1 MNHFLNIV
9 KKEVRELL
17 TPTTL
22 IPIIMMALIFGG
34 MGNMIGG
41 AVDEA
46 KEKPVMGLVNAD
58 RGIFS
63 SIATN
68 VSMELAEVRY
78 NGSSEDDIEEG
89 MRMLKRE
96 DGVALLFIPENFSAT
111 FSMNRTAEIRVYW
124 IMKGAGIMD
133 MVSSGVVEGILQEIR
148 REMTEELVR
157 EGNIN
162 ASFAL
167 SPFITQETTSFKG
180 KDMEGISPAV
190 IGNMLSSQSTTIP
203 IIMMIIIIMAGGM
216 VISSMGMEKENKTLE
231 TLLTMPVKRTSIVAG
246 KIVGSAVVGLVMAII
261 YMVGFSYYIRSFQ
274 ESSQVDLAAYGLT
287 LGVGDYLLV
296 GASVFFAL
304 LSALSLC
311 MVLGTFA
318 KNYKSAQTLTVPVS
332 VLAIIPMFITMFKD
346 FDTLPLVL
354 KIILFGIPFSHPM
367 MAMRMLL
374 FDSYMLVLGGI
385 AYAALFALVM
395 MGVAVWIFKTDKLL
409 TGKITRSS
417 GERFNLK
424 VLKKKND

>member
-9 KKEVRELL
+9 RKEVRELL

-22 IPIIMMALIFGG
+22 IPIVIMALIFGG

-41 AVDEA
+41 AMEEA
-46 KEKPVMGLVNAD
+46 KEKPIIGLVNAD
-58 RGIFS
+58 DGAFS
-63 SIATN
+63 ILATN
-68 VSMELAEVRY
+68 VSAELAEVRY
-78 NGSSEDDIEEG
+78 NGSSENDIEEG
-89 MRMLKRE
+89 MGILEKE
-96 DGVALLFIPENFSAT
+96 GGTALLFIPENFSAT
-111 FSMNRTAEIRVYW
+111 IAMNRTAEIHVYW
-124 IMKGAGIMD
+124 IMRGAGIMD
-133 MVSSGVVEGILQEIR
+133 MISSGVVEGILQEISR
-148 REMTEELVR
+148 RITEELVQ

-162 ASFAL
+162 ASFVL
-167 SPFITQETTSFKG
+167 SPFKTQETTSFKG
-180 KDMEGISPAV
+180 KEMEGISPAV
-190 IGNMLSSQSTTIP
+190 IGNMLSSQSTTVP

-246 KIVGSAVVGLVMAII
+246 KIVGSAVVGLIMAII

-287 LGVGDYLLV
+287 LGVADYLLV

-332 VLAIIPMFITMFKD
+332 VLALIPMFITMFKD

-354 KIILFGIPFSHPM
+354 KVILFGIPFSHPM

-374 FDSYMLVLGGI
+374 FDNYTLVLGGI
-385 AYAALFALVM
+385 VYSALFALAM
-395 MGVAVWIFKTDKLL
+395 MGIAVWIFKTDKLL
-409 TGKITRSS
+409 TG
-417 GERFNLK
+417 RFRIFT
-424 VLKKKND
+424 LKKKND

>member
-1 MNHFLNIV
+1 MNHFLNMV

-22 IPIIMMALIFGG
+22 IPIILMALIFGS

-41 AVDEA
+41 AMDEA
-46 KEKPVMGLVNAD
+46 KEKPVIGVVSAD
-58 RGIFS
+58 SGEFAAIV
-63 SIATN
+63 IN
-68 VSMELAEVRY
+68 VSREFAEVRY
-78 NGSSEDDIEEG
+78 NGSSEHAIEEG
-89 MRMLKRE
+89 MKILE
-96 DGVALLFIPENFSAT
+96 DEGGTALLFVPENFSASI
-111 FSMNRTAEIRVYW
+111 SMNRTAEMHVYW

-133 MVSSGVVEGILQEIR
+133 MISSGVVEGILQEISR
-148 REMTEELVR
+148 RITEELVG

-167 SPFITQETTSFKG
+167 SPFTTQETTSFKG
-180 KDMEGISPAV
+180 KEMKGISPAT
-190 IGNMLSSQSTTIP
+190 IGNVLSSQSTTVP
-203 IIMMIIIIMAGGM
+203 LIMMIIIIMAGGM

-246 KIVGSAVVGLVMAII
+246 KIVGSAVVGLIMAII

-287 LGVGDYLLV
+287 LGVADYILV

-332 VLAIIPMFITMFKD
+332 VLALIPMFIIMFKD
-346 FDTLPLVL
+346 FDTLPLAL
-354 KIILFGIPFSHPM
+354 KTALFIIPFSHPM

-374 FDSYMLVLGGI
+374 FGNYTLVLGGV
-385 AYAALFALVM
+385 AYSALFALVM
-395 MGVAVWIFKTDKLL
+395 MGIAVWIFKTDKLL
-409 TGKITRSS
+409 TG
-417 GERFNLK
+417 RFRRFA
-424 VLKKKND
+424 LKKKND